1 MAAASSLASS
11 SSLQLPLWSVEALAG
26 DSSFDDDRWQQHQQQ
41 QQQHRVRH
49 TRLADTDAD
58 TDEGKRPPLP

>member
-1 MAAASSLASS
+1 MAVASSLASS
-11 SSLQLPLWSVEALAG
+11 SSLQLPLWSVEALVG
-26 DSSFDDDRWQQHQQQ
+26 DSSFDDDRWQQHQH

-58 TDEGKRPPLP
+58 TDEGKRPPLLA